1 MQIDDKSIDKMIRA
15 ALVAIDY
22 DTAKAIYG
30 KGWEGTRDEQRELHD
45 QLRAIV
51 RKHLPQALE
60 YRGRVTE
67 LAKEG
72 TVAHIE
78 VEAIEHLLYTGVPVM
93 VVIDGERELDE
104 LAAKLTAEQWEQL
117 SAKGVRSM
125 PVAKA
130 LLKRRPK

>member
-1 MQIDDKSIDKMIRA
+1 MQIDDKTIDKMLKA

-30 KGWEGTRDEQRELHD
+30 KGWEGSPDEQRELQAH
-45 QLRAIV
+45 LRGIV

-60 YRGRVTE
+60 YRGRVTN

-72 TVAHIE
+72 TVALIE
-78 VEAIEHLLYTGVPVM
+78 VEAAEHYLHPGVPVM
-93 VVIDGERELDE
+93 VVIDSERDLDE
-104 LAAKLTAEQWEQL
+104 LAAKLTPEQWEQF